1 MSNPIDAPSH
11 TFQSATLRQ
20 ANQDR
25 ILYAGGARLFRREQT
40 VMLFGECK
48 QFVHAG
54 AWHSLILLQCA
65 RPVNIV
71 PLLNDS
77 DIPRGLSDQSYDD
90 VSTQIS

>member
-25 ILYAGGARLFRREQT
+25 ILYAGGARLFRREQAI
-40 VMLFGECK
+40 MLLGECK

-54 AWHSLILLQCA
+54 ARHLLILLRCV
-65 RPVNIV
+65 RHVNIV
-71 PLLNDS
+71 PLLNDI
-77 DIPRGLSDQSYDD
+77 DIL
-90 VSTQIS
+90 

>member
-25 ILYAGGARLFRREQT
+25 ILYAGGARLFRREQA
-40 VMLFGECK
+40 VMLFGDCK

-54 AWHSLILLQCA
+54 ARHFIDFA
-65 RPVNIV
+65 
-71 PLLNDS
+71 PLCS
-77 DIPRGLSDQSYDD
+77 RCQYSSI
-90 VSTQIS
+90 IE